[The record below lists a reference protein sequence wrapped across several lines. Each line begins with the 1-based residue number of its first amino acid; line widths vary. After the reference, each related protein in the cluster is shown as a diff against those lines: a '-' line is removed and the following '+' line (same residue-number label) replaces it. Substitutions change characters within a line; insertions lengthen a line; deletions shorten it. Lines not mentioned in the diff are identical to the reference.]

1 MKFPLRS
8 TVATMLAAACLTTT
22 AHAAANLNVLCSADL
37 EWCQLMKT
45 RFAKETGIDV
55 SMIRKSAGE
64 SFAQIQAQAKN
75 PQVDVWWAGSGD
87 AHLQAAFEKLTQPY
101 QSPLAAQLQP
111 WAQTFAKVADY
122 RSVGIYQGVL
132 GIGYNVTEI
141 NSRKLPAPKCWKDL
155 LNPAFK
161 GEIQIANPNSSG
173 TSYVALAT
181 LVQLF
186 GEDDAFKYLRTLN
199 ANISQYTDTGVAPGE
214 AASRGESTVAIE
226 FMHDLIK
233 QKVAGFPIAVAPAC
247 EGTGFEIGGMSIV
260 AGAKHL
266 AEAKRFY
273 DFALRADTE
282 TAAVD
287 AKAYQIPANRDAKV
301 PPQAP
306 NVTSIKLVNYDFAK
320 YGSPQVRKH
329 LLQRWTTEIY
339 NHGN

>member
-1 MKFPLRS
+1 MKPLLRR
-8 TVATMLAAACLTTT
+8 TVAVLFAVGTISA
-22 AHAAANLNVLCSADL
+22 AHAAGKLNVLCSADL

-45 RFAKETGIDV
+45 RFEKESGVDV

-87 AHLQAAFEKLTQPY
+87 AHLQAAFENLTQPY
-101 QSPLAAQLQP
+101 QSPALSQLQP
-111 WAQTFAKVADY
+111 WAQTFAKVAQY

-132 GIGYNVTEI
+132 GIGYNENEI
-141 NSRKLPAPKCWKDL
+141 KGRKLPAPKCWKDL
-155 LNPAFK
+155 LNPAYK

-186 GEDDAFKYLRTLN
+186 GEDDAFKYLRALN

-214 AASRGESTVAIE
+214 AASRGESTIAIE

-233 QKVAGFPIAVAPAC
+233 QKVAGFPIAVGPAC
-247 EGTGFEIGGMSIV
+247 EGTGYEIGGMSIV
-260 AGAKHL
+260 AGAKNL
-266 AEAKRFY
+266 PEAKRFY
-273 DFALRADTE
+273 DFALRADTQSSAIE
-282 TAAVD
+282 
-287 AKAYQIPANRDAKV
+287 AKAYQIPSNVSAKV

-306 NVTSIKLVNYDFAK
+306 NLASIKLIDYDFAK

-329 LLQRWTTEIY
+329 LLQRWTSEIY
-339 NHGN
+339 SHGN

>member
-1 MKFPLRS
+1 MKTFLRRS
-8 TVATMLAAACLTTT
+8 AAILIGLGVMSA
-22 AHAAANLNVLCSADL
+22 AHAAGKLNVLCSADL
-37 EWCQLMKT
+37 EWCQLMKA
-45 RFAKETGIDV
+45 RFEKESGVEV

-101 QSPLAAQLQP
+101 QSPLQSQLQP
-111 WAQTFAKVADY
+111 WAQAFAKVAQN

-132 GIGYNVTEI
+132 GIGYNVNELKQR
-141 NSRKLPAPKCWKDL
+141 NLPAPKCWKDL
-155 LNPAFK
+155 LNPAYK

-186 GEDDAFKYLRTLN
+186 GEDKAFAYMRALN

-233 QKVAGFPIAVAPAC
+233 QKVAGFPIAVVPAC
-247 EGTGFEIGGMSIV
+247 EGTGFEIGGMSII
-260 AGAKHL
+260 AGAKDL
-266 AEAKRFY
+266 DEAKRFY
-273 DFALRADTE
+273 DFALRADTQ
-282 TAAVD
+282 TAGVD
-287 AKAYQIPANRDAKV
+287 AKAYQIPSNVQAKV
-301 PPQAP
+301 PPQAQD
-306 NVTSIKLVNYDFAK
+306 VASIQLVNYDFAK
-320 YGSPQVRKH
+320 YGSPQTRKH
-329 LLQRWTTEIY
+329 LLQRWTSEIY
-339 NHGN
+339 SHGN

>member
-1 MKFPLRS
+1 MKSFLRS
-8 TVATMLAAACLTTT
+8 SIAIVLGLGVMSA
-22 AHAAANLNVLCSADL
+22 AHAAGKLNVLCSADL
-37 EWCQLMKT
+37 EWCQLMKA
-45 RFAKETGIDV
+45 RFEKESGIQV

-87 AHLQAAFEKLTQPY
+87 AHLQAAFENLTQPY
-101 QSPLAAQLQP
+101 QSPLLAQLQP
-111 WAQTFAKVADY
+111 WAQGFAKVAQY

-132 GIGYNVTEI
+132 GIGYNE
-141 NSRKLPAPKCWKDL
+141 SELKARKLPVPACWKDL
-155 LNPAFK
+155 LNPAYK

-186 GEDDAFKYLRTLN
+186 GEDKAFAYMRALN
-199 ANISQYTDTGVAPGE
+199 ANVSQYTDTGVAPGE
-214 AASRGESTVAIE
+214 SASRGESTIAIE

-233 QKVAGFPIAVAPAC
+233 QKVAGFPIKVVSPC
-247 EGTGFEIGGMSIV
+247 EGTGYEVGGMSII
-260 AGAKHL
+260 AGAKDL

-273 DFALRADTE
+273 DFALRADTQ

-287 AKAYQIPANRDAKV
+287 AKAYQIPSNRAATV

-306 NVTSIKLVNYDFAK
+306 NLADIKLINYDSAK
-320 YGSPQVRKH
+320 YGSPQVRTH

-339 NHGN
+339 SHGN